1 MNIDLNERV
10 VVITGSSRGLGKNM
24 ARKFASEGARV
35 VINYHKNEKDAKNL
49 LSEIQ
54 DKFNNM
60 SCVAFR
66 ADVTNEKDVLSLYH
80 FVMEKYGRV
89 DVLINNAGKISDN
102 YLHFMSNEQWND
114 VISTNLT
121 SAYLCSRIFSKNMIY
136 NKSGKIINISSLK
149 GQRGSE
155 GQCNYAASKAGLI
168 GFTKSLAK
176 EIGPFGI
183 SVNAVCPGFIVTDL
197 NRDNLLKSEIASN
210 MSVLNTC
217 NSLEDFLDFM
227 VVMSSS
233 YFTGISGQVFNLDS
247 RIK

>member
-1 MNIDLNERV
+1 MNIDLKERV
-10 VVITGSSRGLGKNM
+10 IVITGASRGLGKNM
-24 ARKFASEGARV
+24 ARKFASEGAGV
-35 VINYHKNEKDAKNL
+35 VINYHKNEKNANDL

-54 DKFNNM
+54 NKFNNKN
-60 SCVAFR
+60 CVVFK
-66 ADVTNEKDVLSLYH
+66 ADVTNEKEVLSFYH
-80 FVMEKYGRV
+80 SVMEKYGRV
-89 DVLINNAGKISDN
+89 DVLINNAGKVSDN
-102 YLHFMSNEQWND
+102 YLNFMSSEQWDD

-136 NKSGKIINISSLK
+136 NRSGKIINISSLK

-176 EIGPFGI
+176 EIGPLGI

-197 NRDNLLKSEIASN
+197 NRGSTLKSEIASN
-210 MSVLNTC
+210 MSVLNNH

-227 VVMSSS
+227 VALSSS
-233 YFTGISGQVFNLDS
+233 KFSGISGQVFNLDS
-247 RIK
+247 RIG